1 MQNKILLRFSATSQ
15 AAVSE
20 AITYPYGN
28 DLILLVHF
36 PVAIRELCLIIP
48 NFDRHPNLMREPGDS
63 GILFTARPERE
74 LTLESCSVF
83 VKKESNNL
91 NALWDYMGEYKIFQ
105 REKWVER
112 CMEEG
117 DMSSCLRSRS
127 TVLQVQRSIEK
138 DIAEKAKWHKHYY
151 RERIAHR
158 LGFSVAE
165 LQFGSTLDGIGQV
178 RGKWMIVYYDLRWMA
193 LETFMAC
200 E

>member
-1 MQNKILLRFSATSQ
+1 MPIDRHRRDHNLKPCRTKFFCAFLQPHRPPFPRQSPTRSIPPKNPRTPSPDVDGRRLWDGHPTNVCSYHS
-15 AAVSE
+15 
-20 AITYPYGN
+20 GN

-117 DMSSCLRSRS
+117 DMSSCLRR
-127 TVLQVQRSIEK
+127 
-138 DIAEKAKWHKHYY
+138 
-151 RERIAHR
+151 
-158 LGFSVAE
+158 FS
-165 LQFGSTLDGIGQV
+165 D
-178 RGKWMIVYYDLRWMA
+178 R
-193 LETFMAC
+193 
-200 E
+200 